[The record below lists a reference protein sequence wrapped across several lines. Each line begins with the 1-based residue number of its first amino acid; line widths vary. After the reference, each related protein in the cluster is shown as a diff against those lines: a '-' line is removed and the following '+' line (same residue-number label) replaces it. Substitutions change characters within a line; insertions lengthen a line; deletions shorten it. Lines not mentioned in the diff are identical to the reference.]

1 MTSRNKHSNQ
11 STRFKGILNDG
22 IGIQGQSSKLLT
34 KTVASNSSYEQQQAF
49 NMTQP
54 LAMLS
59 QNHL

>member
-11 STRFKGILNDG
+11 PTRFKGILNDG
-22 IGIQGQSSKLLT
+22 IQGQSSKLLA